1 MSMCLNPCS
10 IIVWP
15 WPSLIP
21 PVSSLKVLIR
31 QCSITETLESQVAG
45 MCTID
50 LFHCGFQQW
59 LCAPQHRAPQEEPR
73 EHAETQSRRC
83 PQSVMSAVTICC
95 SAAGLVLTVF
105 CSHMEGVFSEHTRCI
120 LNTLTGETWCVCPQR
135 YSQVF
140 CFILTLLQSMF
151 VSYLS
156 QIAWW
161 QIATQSRVG
170 VTSEETLLNIAVSA
184 PHCSSKHPL
193 TAWPEVKFR
202 RTASTFEQ
210 KKNRFYFFIT
220 LFMF

>member
-1 MSMCLNPCS
+1 MSLCLNPCS

-15 WPSLIP
+15 WPSLFP

-73 EHAETQSRRC
+73 EHTETQSRRC

-105 CSHMEGVFSEHTRCI
+105 CSHIEGVFSEHTRI
-120 LNTLTGETWCVCPQR
+120 LNTLTGWDLVRLP
-135 YSQVF
+135 SKILSGF

-156 QIAWW
+156 KIAWRQIAA
-161 QIATQSRVG
+161 QPRVR
-170 VTSEETLLNIAVSA
+170 VIIEETLLNLAVSA
-184 PHCSSKHPL
+184 PHCSFKHPL
-193 TAWPEVKFR
+193 KAWP
-202 RTASTFEQ
+202 
-210 KKNRFYFFIT
+210 
-220 LFMF
+220 